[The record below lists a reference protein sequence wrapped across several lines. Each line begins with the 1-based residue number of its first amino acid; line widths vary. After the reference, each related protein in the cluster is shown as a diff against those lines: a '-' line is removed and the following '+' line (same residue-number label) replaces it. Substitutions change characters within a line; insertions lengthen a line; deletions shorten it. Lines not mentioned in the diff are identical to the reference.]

1 MKLVTFFADCQLPD
15 AAKAKQNGFDWRWA
29 IKELEQCGRR
39 FGVETLVV
47 TDTKTDLPAWLRTGD
62 ATARG
67 IMLWLLDAQLEAI
80 RTAEE
85 PIVMVSP
92 DTLIAGP
99 LDFLFGMWDVCILT
113 RPRPKPII
121 NSVIALHPS
130 QKVAGL
136 WERICQR
143 ARLLPPESREWGAD
157 IDAVVDEL
165 TIKPME
171 NGKRKVAGVDVRFM
185 PVNGHFVSV
194 PSGRNA
200 NRLSEPLWDFKG
212 SRKALMPSY
221 AALL

>member
-1 MKLVTFFADCQLPD
+1 MKLVTFFADCRLPD
-15 AAKAKQNGFDWRWA
+15 AAKAKQDGFDWRWA
-29 IKELEQCGRR
+29 ISELERCGKR
-39 FGVETLVV
+39 FGVETWVV
-47 TDTKTDLPAWLRTGD
+47 TDNSTDIPAWLRTGD
-62 ATARG
+62 ARQRG

-80 RTAEE
+80 RAAKE

-92 DTLIAGP
+92 DTLITGS

-121 NSVIALHPS
+121 NSVIALHPTPD
-130 QKVAGL
+130 VGVL
-136 WERICQR
+136 WERICER

-165 TIKPME
+165 TIKPLE

-194 PSGRNA
+194 PPARRPD
-200 NRLSEPLWDFKG
+200 RLSEPLWDFKG